1 MPGGENLAAERLR
14 MYNKMEEKGKSP
26 GADPTAPVWEGGAPV
41 TLRILVCDDDPVFA
55 ARLGGWLRENTARD
69 LHPEVRECTDPT
81 ALGDGELSEYDIIFL
96 DIDMGRS
103 NGIDTA
109 RRLRRLQA
117 RALLIFV
124 TNYVEYSPD
133 GYEVNAFRFLLK
145 SQMEAKLP
153 SYYKDALQLLQRRDA
168 VFTYSLNGETCRVKL
183 RDVLYLESRGRLL
196 CLHTQAP
203 DRGETSFYGKME
215 EEERRLAESGF
226 VRVHKSYLVNMAHIR
241 RLNYAEVLL
250 DDGTALPVSQRKYPT
265 IRTIYLNWK
274 CEQ

>member
-1 MPGGENLAAERLR
+1 MILH
-14 MYNKMEEKGKSP
+14 
-26 GADPTAPVWEGGAPV
+26 
-41 TLRILVCDDDPVFA
+41 ILVCDDDPAFV
-55 ARLGGWLRENTARD
+55 ARLSDWLRQNTARD
-69 LHPEVRECTDPT
+69 LNPDVHTCTDPA
-81 ALGDGELSEYDIIFL
+81 ALTDAELSTFDIIFL
-96 DIDMGRS
+96 DIDMGPS
-103 NGIDTA
+103 NGIEVA

-153 SYYKDALQLLQRRDA
+153 SYYKDALQVLQRREA
-168 VFTYSLNGETCRVKL
+168 VFTYAFNGETCRVKL
-183 RDVLYLESRGRLL
+183 RDILYLESQGRMV
-196 CLHTQAP
+196 CLHTLTP
-203 DRGETSFYGKME
+203 TRGGSCFYGKME
-215 EEERRLAESGF
+215 EVEERLAESGF

-241 RLNYAEVLL
+241 RMSYAEVLL

>member
-1 MPGGENLAAERLR
+1 MV
-14 MYNKMEEKGKSP
+14 EKGTVA
-26 GADPTAPVWEGGAPV
+26 GAEGARRRRGKGEITV
-41 TLRILVCDDDPVFA
+41 TIRILVCDDDPAFTV
-55 ARLGGWLRENTARD
+55 RLGGWLRENTARD

-81 ALGDGELSEYDIIFL
+81 VLTDAELSGYDIIFL
-96 DIDMGRS
+96 DIDMGPS

-145 SQMEAKLP
+145 SQMDAKLP
-153 SYYKDALQLLQRRDA
+153 SYYKDALQLLQRREA
-168 VFTYSLNGETCRVKL
+168 VFTYSFNGETCRVKL
-183 RDVLYLESRGRLL
+183 RDILYLESQGRMI
-196 CLHTQAP
+196 CLHTVDPGRADP
-203 DRGETSFYGKME
+203 SYYGKME
-215 EEERRLAESGF
+215 EEEARLADAGF

-241 RLNYAEVLL
+241 RLGYAEVLL
-250 DDGTALPVSQRKYPT
+250 DDGTALSVSQRKYPT